1 MTMEDR
7 VLEYMEKHGSIT
19 TLEAIQHLGCTR
31 LSEYIRRIRLHTPV
45 FSEWKKAKNRW
56 GEKTRVKVYALKN
69 APQADQDK

>member
-1 MTMEDR
+1 MKMEDR

-31 LSEYIRRIRLHTPV
+31 LSEYIRRIKLHTPV
-45 FSEWKKAKNRW
+45 FSEWEKAKNRW
-56 GEKTRVKVYALKN
+56 GEKTRVKVYTLKN